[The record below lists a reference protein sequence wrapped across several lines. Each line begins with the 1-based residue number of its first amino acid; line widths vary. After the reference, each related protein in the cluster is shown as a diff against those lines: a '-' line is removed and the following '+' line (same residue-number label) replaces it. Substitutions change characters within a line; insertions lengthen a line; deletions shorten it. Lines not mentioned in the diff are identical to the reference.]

1 MKLKKPGC
9 SRFFRN
15 GLAVTLLLSGVGL
28 SSAAP
33 VETQDDMFT
42 LGEVVVTAKEGGVEA
57 TQTVHEVT
65 ARDIEARNARTL
77 EEAIQ
82 LLPGLNVRRGGDGTP
97 RIDIRGL
104 RTRHVILLVDG
115 IPMNSAV
122 DQQFDPSLIPV
133 ENIAKIK
140 LTAGPSSVL
149 YGQGGLAGAINIITK
164 KGGREVKGGVSYEAG
179 DRQEYLTRGS
189 IGGSRGIV
197 DFFLSGSVSHK
208 TSFPLSDGFDPT
220 PAQGSGYRINSD
232 DERQNLSGNLGFQ
245 ATKDLSLALTASY
258 VHAEYGKPSSII
270 PASQIANTNRSV
282 EWNLERGLDL
292 FAARPRYQRI
302 DGLEGFSIQAAA
314 DYAPKGPFSLRA
326 WAYHNRLYYDDRGYD
341 DDTYATISRS
351 NSYDVTVKSRIQ
363 GLTAQPRVDFGKAG
377 ILTASLGL
385 ENDKWENEGYTIE
398 SGNVVTSADLDED
411 FNIYS
416 MSLQYEYEPVKNLG
430 LVVGYGHYWQD
441 RSEGSDADFSVL
453 AGIHYDFPAGTRL
466 KAAFQRNVRF
476 PTLDQLYA
484 VDGRGNPSL
493 KTERSY
499 QYEVGVEQKL
509 PGNSLVSLT
518 GFRIDA
524 KDFIERVDDIIDNYE
539 EYRFYGVEVA
549 AETRF
554 IKDLVV
560 RASYSYLDSED
571 RSDGATRDE
580 LQYRPKHK
588 VSFEGWYDFPFGLTP
603 YVSVQHVAD
612 QVTYDRVTNAIP
624 YKMKNYTL
632 VNVKLSQEVVKN
644 RLKAYFGVNNIFDED
659 YETSYGFPQ
668 EGRFI
673 YGGIQLNI

>member
-1 MKLKKPGC
+1 MGFKKQGLGI
-9 SRFFRN
+9 FFRS
-15 GLAVTLLLSGVGL
+15 GLAVTLLLSGAGL

-42 LGEVVVTAKEGGVEA
+42 LGEVVVTAREGGVEA
-57 TQTVHEVT
+57 SQTLHEVT

-77 EEAIQ
+77 DEAIQ

-122 DQQFDPSLIPV
+122 DQQFDPTLIPV

-149 YGQGGLAGAINIITK
+149 YGQGGLAGVINVITK
-164 KGGREVKGGVSYEAG
+164 KGGRDVKGNVSYEAG
-179 DRQEYLTRGS
+179 DRQEYLTRAS
-189 IGGSRGIV
+189 IGGSRGVV
-197 DFFLSGSVSHK
+197 DFFLSGSAYHQ

-245 ATKDLSLALTASY
+245 ATKNLSLALTASY

-270 PASQIANTNRSV
+270 PASQIANTNRSL

-302 DGLEGFSIQAAA
+302 EGLEGFSIQAAA

-326 WAYHNRLYYDDRGYD
+326 WAYHNRLYYDDRGFD
-341 DDTYATISRS
+341 DDTYTTISRS

-363 GLTAQPRVDFGKAG
+363 GLTAQPRVDFGRAG
-377 ILTASLGL
+377 ILTASLGV
-385 ENDKWENEGYTIE
+385 ENDKWENQGYTIE
-398 SGNVVTSADLDED
+398 SGNVVTDAGLDED

-416 MSLQYEYEPVKNLG
+416 LSLQYEYEPIKNLG

-441 RSEGSDADFSVL
+441 RSEDSDADFSVL
-453 AGIHYDFPAGTRL
+453 AGIHYDFPTGTRL

-499 QYEVGVEQKL
+499 QYQVGVEQKL
-509 PGNSLVSLT
+509 PGDSLISLT
-518 GFRIDA
+518 GFRTDA
-524 KDFIERVDDIIDNYE
+524 KDFIERVDDIIDNYD

-554 IKDLVV
+554 VKDLVV

-571 RSDGATRDE
+571 KSSGATRDE

-624 YKMKNYTL
+624 YKMRNYTL